1 MHYIILICS
10 LVFIMR
16 ALIRLQEKNNFASKI
31 YHHKYSATNQLIFI
45 ENFLDSITH
54 LSYTIINVFSLSNQ
68 SIIMNISKKKL
79 CCRFNP
85 FNKSAMSSFNFFID
99 VIFYCSQFQTFVI
112 AVNYHR
118 IFLKYK
124 FFVKT
129 RDLTTLLSRNIQNVL
144 SLKNNHYHPLEKLAA
159 ENYILLFDFTQIT
172 IVEAEWHISLEHFFS
187 VLPF

>member
-16 ALIRLQEKNNFASKI
+16 DMIRLQEKKI
-31 YHHKYSATNQLIFI
+31 ILLQKFI
-45 ENFLDSITH
+45 
-54 LSYTIINVFSLSNQ
+54 IINILPTNFHRNYFRFYYTPQLYNYKCFFFVK
-68 SIIMNISKKKL
+68 SINNNEYQQKNL

-99 VIFYCSQFQTFVI
+99 VIFYFSQFQTFVI
-112 AVNYHR
+112 DVNYHR

-124 FFVKT
+124 KVFVKT
-129 RDLTTLLSRNIQNVL
+129 RDFTTLLSRNIQNVL
-144 SLKNNHYHPLEKLAA
+144 SLTNNHYHPLEKLAA

-172 IVEAEWHISLEHFFS
+172 IIVKAEWHISLEHFFS